1 LTGIIEKERL
11 PYFRPPAEAWKDSP
25 LFAKYPLVFLQE
37 LSRFRTHSQ
46 WYNTPMLR
54 ELDPEPLAKMSRED
68 AKARGIKTGDIV
80 EVFNDRGRAVVKAEV
95 NDSISTGILS
105 IPKGWQRE
113 QFIDGCFQELTNT
126 EVDPMSVNFAYFDC
140 LVDVRKV

>member
-1 LTGIIEKERL
+1 
-11 PYFRPPAEAWKDSP
+11 
-25 LFAKYPLVFLQE
+25 
-37 LSRFRTHSQ
+37 
-46 WYNTPMLR
+46 
-54 ELDPEPLAKMSRED
+54 MSRED

-126 EVDPMSVNFAYFDC
+126 QIDPMNVNFAYFDC